1 LPPAQTA
8 FSFEPM
14 KHLRISALVLLALGT
29 FAGCRSVALDP
40 TGETVAVYQFG
51 EFRMVFN
58 APSSAVAEAAK
69 AAVAE
74 ADLFLTKSEINK
86 FDAHLIARAPG
97 DQKVKINI
105 EEINRQQTLIRIR
118 YGDGG
123 NLNKSRRLYEMIDA
137 KVGK

>member
-1 LPPAQTA
+1 
-8 FSFEPM
+8 M

-29 FAGCRSVALDP
+29 LAGCRSVALDP

-58 APSSAVAEAAK
+58 STAPVVAEAAK
-69 AAVAE
+69 AALAE
-74 ADLFLTKSEINK
+74 ADLFLTKSEVNK
-86 FDAHLIARAPG
+86 FDALLIARAQG
-97 DQKVKINI
+97 DQKVKVRI

-137 KVGK
+137 KVK

>member
-1 LPPAQTA
+1 
-8 FSFEPM
+8 M
-14 KHLRISALVLLALGT
+14 KHLRLSALLLLALGT
-29 FAGCRSVALDP
+29 LAGCRSVALDP

-58 APSSAVAEAAK
+58 ATAPVVAEAAK

-74 ADLFLTKSEINK
+74 ADLFLTKSTINK
-86 FDAHLIARAPG
+86 FDAQLIARAQG
-97 DQKVKINI
+97 DQRVKIWI

-137 KVGK
+137 KVK